1 MNDTIERIQ
10 RNYPDVRTMFTRLG
24 IMIPDRDGQKF
35 THPFR
40 PDNKPSC
47 TIKADRFYDW
57 SQGDGKGIDAIGVYA
72 LSKGVTNS
80 EAIKLLA
87 EELPRD
93 TPLPPPKPKAL
104 HVAKPA
110 RPPFTQ
116 LDEPTADDLAA
127 LQKLRG
133 IFDSS
138 LKIAARVG
146 HLFFADTKE
155 GRAYVVTDSARKVCQ
170 SRRLDGQPW
179 QFIASKAWTSI
190 KESGCAGWPLG
201 AADIGERQRV
211 ILTEGG
217 PDWLVA
223 HEAEPDIAVC
233 TMLGAK
239 QTIHP
244 EALPLFAGK
253 IVRILAHGDDAGR
266 EACRRWAVQ
275 LTEAGAKVTAV
286 CINFDGAT
294 DLNDCAKLP
303 MEALER
309 HRISQLFT

>member
-1 MNDTIERIQ
+1 MTTVENIHQ
-10 RNYPDVRTMFTRLG
+10 RYPDVRAMFTRLG
-24 IMIPDRDGQKF
+24 IALPERDGQKF
-35 THPFR
+35 AHPFR

-72 LSKGVTNS
+72 LAKGVTNT
-80 EAIKLLA
+80 EAIKMLA

-93 TPLPPPKPKAL
+93 TPLPPSRPKAL

-110 RPPFTQ
+110 KPPFTK
-116 LDEPTADDLAA
+116 LEEPTPDDLAA

-138 LKIAARVG
+138 LKIAARTG
-146 HLFFADTKE
+146 HLLFANSKE
-155 GRAYVVTDSARKVCQ
+155 GRCFVVTDSARKVCQ

-179 QFIASKAWTSI
+179 QFIAAKAWTSI

-201 AADIGERQRV
+201 AADIGDRQRV

-223 HEAEPDIAVC
+223 HEAEPEIAVC

-244 EALPLFAGK
+244 DALPLFGGK
-253 IVRILAHGDDAGR
+253 AVRILAHGDDAGR
-266 EACRRWAVQ
+266 EACRRWAAQ
-275 LTEAGAKVTAV
+275 LTAAGATLTAIK
-286 CINFDGAT
+286 INFGKAK
-294 DLNDCAKLP
+294 DLNDCTQLP
-303 MEALER
+303 FEQWE
-309 HRISQLFT
+309 HFKISSLLS